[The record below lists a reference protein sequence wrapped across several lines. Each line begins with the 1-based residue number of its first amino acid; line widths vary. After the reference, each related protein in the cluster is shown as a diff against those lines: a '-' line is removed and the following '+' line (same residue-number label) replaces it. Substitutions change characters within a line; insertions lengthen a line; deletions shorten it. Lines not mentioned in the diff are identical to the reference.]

1 MPLYFRDL
9 RFGIQISSLDRIF
22 SDSGDDIYKHS
33 VSPSLTYNTV
43 NHPVFPSGGIKT
55 SFHVIQTGTPF
66 GGNIQLREYRLQYQQ
81 FWAMNQENT
90 LILMAKGRLGLLQ
103 EQGGSPIPSEDRYR
117 LGGIDS
123 VRGHYYYN
131 IAGPYGPSEQ
141 RIYRQY
147 RVVTNE
153 LGYQQTKIYDSRT
166 VGLSVDE
173 LQELKSGGISER
185 VFSLE
190 LLFPLSQDENSFVRG
205 LVFLDAGNVNVESR
219 QYQLLGEK
227 EPWFLDLRKS
237 AGFGFRVITPMG
249 VLRFEYGSKLD
260 KRPHETPDRFEFTIS
275 GLF

>member
-1 MPLYFRDL
+1 M
-9 RFGIQISSLDRIF
+9 
-22 SDSGDDIYKHS
+22 
-33 VSPSLTYNTV
+33 
-43 NHPVFPSGGIKT
+43 
-55 SFHVIQTGTPF
+55 
-66 GGNIQLREYRLQYQQ
+66 
-81 FWAMNQENT
+81 
-90 LILMAKGRLGLLQ
+90 
-103 EQGGSPIPSEDRYR
+103 
-117 LGGIDS
+117 
-123 VRGHYYYN
+123 
-131 IAGPYGPSEQ
+131 
-141 RIYRQY
+141 
-147 RVVTNE
+147 VTNQ
-153 LGYQQTKIYDSRT
+153 LGYQQTKTYDSRT
-166 VGLSVDE
+166 VGLSADE

-227 EPWFLDLRKS
+227 EPRFLDLRKS